1 MQRASE
7 SLMRIIRPEA
17 RRVHSELEELRIQH
31 TNLQGEFQRFRVQLA
46 RTSRVARRVDRAW
59 RAMGMYGDAHDDD
72 NLDLARNGASYWEWQ
87 P

>member
-59 RAMGMYGDAHDDD
+59 RAMGMYDDAHDDD
-72 NLDLARNGASYWEWQ
+72 NLDLARNGASDWEWQ